1 VGATVSIFAEKPSIA
16 RALVRAFSITYK
28 LKFKGSKGRTPYN
41 YVFSS
46 PVGNQK
52 IDFTVEKEKYR
63 LKEGDKVVIT
73 SVSGHVLNFDY
84 SPPYDKESNWHNSD
98 PIDMVELEPIEVPIQ
113 KNMLTHVKEIG
124 MESNVIV
131 IATDWDGHGEAIGR
145 QIIDII
151 TQENKK
157 VHHGRMHFTSTS
169 PMALKGAFETQGNLN
184 WDWIKQVDSLRKQDL
199 RMGASLTRF
208 LTVGIQNCGI
218 RNQIISYG
226 PCQTSVLWLITNR
239 FFENREFTPEK
250 FWKVS
255 IKIKTSSGP
264 LFLDWKENP
273 SYNEEIIDSLIEKL
287 EKTEKGIISE
297 YNEESGVIKRPLP
310 LDTDTL
316 EAECAQLL
324 RISPK
329 QVADIAERLY
339 NNGFITYPRTES
351 SYYLQKDLT
360 KLTEKFISHE
370 DFGSVAK
377 ECIELDGVKNPS
389 KGRFTKD
396 HEPIK
401 PVKAASREDIE
412 KPFKKTPSIVKNSW
426 EIYSYI
432 VWRFLATVHTDAKL
446 VRQFLTITVGDEEF
460 ITNGQRMID
469 QGFLKFYKFKKTT
482 KHELP
487 TLEKNKE
494 LPFEAFKHQGFT
506 TPPSLWSEAR
516 LLRRM
521 AKLNLGTDA
530 TRSTHID
537 TVQKRQYTT
546 TQGPQRVLVPTPL
559 GMALYK
565 VLCQNAE
572 ELILPEIRGKVETWT
587 QQIRDHEKTPEDVD
601 TLVIKLTTQ
610 GLQKMKTNQDE
621 IFSTLVQSIEDMTGI
636 GRHLGI
642 CPECQGSLTLQR
654 GKKGTRF
661 LKCSNT
667 LCETSFPLPKKGEI
681 TALSSDLCRICNGI
695 PLIITSK
702 FHNWIMCPICWT
714 REASKDKPW
723 FCSDCNR
730 KNCPFSGSW
739 EVSDPEQTLASCPDC
754 NGDVLLKFEEQITH
768 VGCASCKRTWKAPN
782 LRKGT
787 SITLSDPCSK
797 CGRQTLAVVK
807 RGKKPY
813 RLCVICSLFFFDR
826 NESSVPQ
833 KNS

>member
-28 LKFKGSKGRTPYN
+28 LTFKGRKGKTPYN
-41 YVFSS
+41 YVYSS
-46 PVGNQK
+46 SIEDQK
-52 IDFTVEKEKYR
+52 IDFKIEKETYR
-63 LKEGDKVVIT
+63 LKQGDKLVIT

-113 KNMLTHVKEIG
+113 KIMFTHVKEIG
-124 MESNVIV
+124 IESNVIV

-145 QIIDII
+145 EIIDII
-151 TQENKK
+151 TPENKK
-157 VHHGRMHFTSTS
+157 VHHGRMRFTSTN
-169 PMALKGAFETQGNLN
+169 PMALKGAFESQENLN

-199 RMGASLTRF
+199 RMGSSLTRF
-208 LTVGIQNCGI
+208 LTVGIQNRGI
-218 RNQIISYG
+218 RNQILSYG

-239 FFENREFTPEK
+239 YFENREFTPEK
-250 FWKVS
+250 FWRIS
-255 IKIKTSSGP
+255 IKINTSKGP

-273 SYNEEIIDSLIEKL
+273 SYNEEVIDSLIEKL
-287 EKTEKGIISE
+287 EKIEKGIISE
-297 YNEESGVIKRPLP
+297 YNEELGVIKRPLP

-316 EAECAQLL
+316 EAECAQFL

-329 QVADIAERLY
+329 QVADVAERLY

-351 SYYLQKDLT
+351 SFYLQKDLT
-360 KLTEKFISHE
+360 KLAEKFISHE

-377 ECIELDGVKNPS
+377 ECIDLGGVKNPS

-412 KPFKKTPSIVKNSW
+412 KAFKKIPSMVRNSW

-432 VWRFLATVHTDAKL
+432 VWRFLATIHADAKL
-446 VRQFLTITVGDEEF
+446 VRQFLTFTVEDEEF
-460 ITNGQRMID
+460 IASSQKIID
-469 QGFLKFYKFKKTT
+469 QGFLKFYKFKRMAKS
-482 KHELP
+482 ELP
-487 TLEKNKE
+487 PLEQGKK

-506 TPPSLWSEAR
+506 TPPTLWSEAR
-516 LLRRM
+516 LIRKM

-546 TQGPQRVLVPTPL
+546 AQGPQRVLVPTSL
-559 GMALYK
+559 GMALYNI
-565 VLCQNAE
+565 LCQNAE
-572 ELILPEIRGKVETWT
+572 ELILPEIRGKIETWT
-587 QQIRDHEKTPEDVD
+587 QQIRDHEKNPEDVD
-601 TLVIKLTTQ
+601 ALVIELTTK
-610 GLQKMKTNQDE
+610 GLQKLKANQEE

-636 GRHLGI
+636 GRNLGI
-642 CPECQGSLTLQR
+642 CPQCQGILTLQR

-661 LKCSNT
+661 LKCSNA
-667 LCETSFPLPKKGEI
+667 LCDASFPLPKKGEI
-681 TALSSDLCRICNGI
+681 SALDNELCRICKGI
-695 PLIITSK
+695 PLLISTQYN
-702 FHNWIMCPICWT
+702 NWIMCPICWT
-714 REASKDKPW
+714 REATKEKPW

-730 KNCPFSGSW
+730 TDCPFSGSW
-739 EVSDPEQTLASCPDC
+739 KISAPEQHFTSCPDC
-754 NGDVLLKFEEQITH
+754 TGNVLLKFVEQTTH
-768 VGCASCKRTWKAPN
+768 VECSSCKRTWKAPN

-787 SITLSDPCSK
+787 SISISDPCSQ
-797 CGRQTLAVVK
+797 CGRHTLAVVK

-813 RLCVICSLFFFDR
+813 RLCVFCSLFFF
-826 NESSVPQ
+826 ES
-833 KNS
+833 KETALNLE